1 MTFYPLTDY
10 VPLAAAVLVGLAIV
24 GAWIN
29 LFRSDE

>member
-1 MTFYPLTDY
+1 MMSYPLTDY
-10 VPLAAAVLVGLAIV
+10 VPLAAIILAGLAAA